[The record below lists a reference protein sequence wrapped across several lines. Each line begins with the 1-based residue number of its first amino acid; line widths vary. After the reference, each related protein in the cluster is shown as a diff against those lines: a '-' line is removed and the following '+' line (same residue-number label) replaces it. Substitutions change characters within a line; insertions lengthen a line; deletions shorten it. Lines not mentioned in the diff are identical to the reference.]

1 VEKTLANEVEVA
13 KKENEEG
20 KETKKTTKTKS

>member
-1 VEKTLANEVEVA
+1 MEKEGTNEMEVA

-20 KETKKTTKTKS
+20 KKEKAEEVIKI